1 MENGFVYRCPKQCK
15 IHKHCFIIK
24 TQNPIKQPLA
34 VLHKCKDAKKDI
46 LLIIGEEHP
55 P

>member
-1 MENGFVYRCPKQCK
+1 MNSEFVYRCMKPCK

-34 VLHKCKDAKKDI
+34 VLHKCKAEKKDI
-46 LLIIGEEHP
+46 LLIIGEERP